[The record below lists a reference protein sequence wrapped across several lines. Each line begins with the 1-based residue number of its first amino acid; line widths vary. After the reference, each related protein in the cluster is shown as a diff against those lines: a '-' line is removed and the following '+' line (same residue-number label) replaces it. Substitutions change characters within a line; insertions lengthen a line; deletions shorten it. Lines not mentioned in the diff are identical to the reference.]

1 MVWQRFRSQ
10 QGGEA
15 TAIAPVSAVSN
26 DFTDTSDDAWLV
38 SAALVDR
45 NAFRTLYERH
55 LPQVY
60 HFCYLRLGSR
70 EAAEDATSEIFIKAI
85 NGLNGFHGGAFAGW
99 LFRIAQHA
107 VVDIQRA
114 QRRRPVVPLGVVIE
128 DKLMDPTPMP
138 EERAISQSEL
148 DIFRDA
154 LGKLPRDQ
162 RTLLELQL
170 AGLSTQQIAEAMG
183 RSAGAVRMLR
193 MRAFQQLRSLLEGAG
208 LQPGANF
215 QYQVDPRAGGQSC

>member
-10 QGGEA
+10 HGTEA
-15 TAIAPVSAVSN
+15 TAVVPVSAVSN
-26 DFTDTSDDAWLV
+26 DGAETLDDAWLV
-38 SAALVDR
+38 AAALADR
-45 NAFRTLYERH
+45 NAFRPLYERH

-85 NGLNGFHGGAFAGW
+85 NGLRGYHGGAFAGW

-114 QRRRPVVPLGVVIE
+114 QRRRPIVSLGVAIE
-128 DKLMDPTPMP
+128 DELMDPTPMP
-138 EERAISQSEL
+138 EDRAISQSEL

-154 LGKLPRDQ
+154 LGRLPHDQ

-193 MRAFQQLRSLLEGAG
+193 MRAFQQLRSLLEGSG
-208 LQPGANF
+208 LQPGASF
-215 QYQVDPRAGGQSC
+215 QYQVEPPAGGNRC